1 MKPNSKF
8 CFARAAACTS
18 EFSSNSALIS
28 TVNALIVL
36 LNPLRRSSVFAE
48 SEEKLSSTSSTDL
61 VNALIDSSTSSSLLL
76 IPSIS
81 LYTALLETG
90 FVEADVTL
98 SSTSI
103 GITLTTPLSDVN
115 PLPIFIRPSLS
126 LDAKPIV
133 VLTQVSPDL
142 VMTSIPSP
150 TSFVVSTSLKSLSLR
165 LSILDFVSELTIAI
179 SLANSS
185 VTFFTLSDN
194 EVILESV

>member
-1 MKPNSKF
+1 M
-8 CFARAAACTS
+8 
-18 EFSSNSALIS
+18 
-28 TVNALIVL
+28 
-36 LNPLRRSSVFAE
+36 
-48 SEEKLSSTSSTDL
+48 
-61 VNALIDSSTSSSLLL
+61 L